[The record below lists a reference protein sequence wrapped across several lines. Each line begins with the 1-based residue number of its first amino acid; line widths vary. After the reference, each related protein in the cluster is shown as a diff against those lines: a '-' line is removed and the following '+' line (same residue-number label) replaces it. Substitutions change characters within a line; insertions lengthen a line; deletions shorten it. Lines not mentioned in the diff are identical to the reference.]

1 MVFTLILGVV
11 NEAPVPNE
19 VPPVEAAYQLSVPPV
34 QPVAPNITV
43 PVPQREFGP
52 APGASG
58 IALIVANTG
67 VLGETQSPIVQDT

>member
-1 MVFTLILGVV
+1 MKD
-11 NEAPVPNE
+11 APVPNE

-43 PVPQREFGP
+43 PVPQRAFGP

-58 IALIVANTG
+58 IAFTVANTG
-67 VLGETQSPIVQDT
+67 VLGDEQSPTVQDT